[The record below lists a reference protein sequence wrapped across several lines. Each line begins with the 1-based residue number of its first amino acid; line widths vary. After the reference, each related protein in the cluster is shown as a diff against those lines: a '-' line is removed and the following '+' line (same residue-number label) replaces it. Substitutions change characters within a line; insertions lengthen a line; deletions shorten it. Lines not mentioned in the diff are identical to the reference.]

1 MEHKMIT
8 SASGWRKV
16 FCESGNEEDNSAEIG
31 NENRIIA
38 ALVADSF
45 ADYILSKKKSPIIC
59 LGFDT
64 RPTGSALANPM
75 LKVFLAKKVQV
86 VFAGVIAAPEIMAYA
101 RTLDAFVYISA
112 SHNPIGH
119 NGIKFGLNDG
129 GVLSAEEN
137 AKIVKEFEKKCA
149 QSDIHSYA
157 ETLISSC
164 PLADFDWVLAESA
177 STKNA
182 ALNSYRNFSKH
193 VIAGSSELFKQNTL
207 FARLRQSLLK
217 TPISVVADMNGS
229 ARTLSIDS
237 SFLNECGIKLHT
249 ISNSP
254 GEIKH
259 AIIPEPENLVWAAEE
274 IEKRQ
279 KQGEKSC
286 LLGYMPDCDGDRGNI
301 VYWDEVENKA
311 VVLKAQEV
319 FALCVLAEIAFL
331 FYQEQFEEKQGLAKK
346 AEQYLTDSSNIIDL
360 NSSSSQK
367 SKIAVAVNGPT
378 SMRIEEI
385 AGAFGAEVF
394 RAEVGEANVVNLAR
408 EKRDKGFIVRIL
420 GEGSNGGNITHP
432 SAVRDPLSTI
442 FALVKLLVLKDEVI
456 NGNQIKGL
464 FHLWCEKSGQMK
476 KYKENFSLHDVID
489 TLPKYTTTGVS
500 EKRAILHI
508 NTKDHS
514 LLKRRFQTIFESQW
528 KEKCNQLQNDYG
540 FYDYQV
546 VITNGTIQTKG
557 VKDYSLS
564 KNGGLKI
571 IFKDKEG
578 LPLAFIWMRGSGTEP
593 VFRVMCDVKGEKP
606 EQEKWILDWETRMLN
621 MADLKD

>member
-45 ADYILSKKKSPIIC
+45 ADYIHSKKKSPIIC

-64 RPTGSALANPM
+64 RPTGPALANPM

-149 QSDIHSYA
+149 QSNIHSYA
-157 ETLISSC
+157 ENLISSC

-177 STKNA
+177 ATKNA
-182 ALNSYRNFSKH
+182 ALNSYRNFSKG
-193 VIAGSSELFKQNTL
+193 VIAGSSEISKQNAL

-237 SFLNECGIKLHT
+237 SFLNECGIKLHAL
-249 ISNSP
+249 SNSP

-279 KQGEKSC
+279 KRGEKSC
-286 LLGYMPDCDGDRGNI
+286 LLGYMPDCDGDRGNL

-346 AEQYLTDSSNIIDL
+346 AEQYLTDSSNIINL

-432 SAVRDPLSTI
+432 SAVRDPLSTV

-456 NGNQIKGL
+456 NGNQIKGI
-464 FHLWCEKSGQMK
+464 FHLWCEKSGQME

-571 IFKDKEG
+571 IFKDKVG

-606 EQEKWILDWETRMLN
+606 EQEKWLLDWETRMLN
-621 MADLKD
+621 MADSKD